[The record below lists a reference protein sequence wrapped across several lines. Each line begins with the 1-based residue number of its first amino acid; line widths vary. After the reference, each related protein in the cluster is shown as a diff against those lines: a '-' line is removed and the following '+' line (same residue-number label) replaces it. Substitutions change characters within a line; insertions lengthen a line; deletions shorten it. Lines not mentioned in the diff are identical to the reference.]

1 MGDALRRYGGD
12 AMTAHHET
20 RKSLTVIQ
28 GCVGRRPPERVIAL
42 HCSGAGAAPWCDLA
56 AALGDDYELIAPEHY
71 GNASARS
78 WNPSEPFALADE
90 AARTLALIDDTDR
103 KVHLVGHS
111 YGGAVALH
119 VARARPERIASL
131 TLYEPGAFHLL
142 RQLDHAKAALAEIR
156 ALALAVAT
164 GVVAGDLHAAAQDF
178 VDYWAG
184 PGAFATMHPCAQ
196 EAMRARMPAGPLELA
211 AALKE
216 PTPAAEY
223 AVLRFPSLIIRGEHA
238 PAPTRLI
245 AEALPLMLGDARLTV
260 VADAGHMGPQT
271 HPGAVNALVA
281 AHLAARR
288 MRVVAAA

>member
-1 MGDALRRYGGD
+1 
-12 AMTAHHET
+12 MTAHHET
-20 RKSLTVIQ
+20 RKGLTVIH
-28 GCVGRRPPERVIAL
+28 GCVGRRTPERVVAL
-42 HCSGAGAAPWCDLA
+42 PCSGAGAAQWRPLA
-56 AALGDDYELIAPEHY
+56 EALGDDYELIAPEHY
-71 GNASARS
+71 GSASVEP
-78 WNPSEPFALADE
+78 WNSSEPFALADE
-90 AARTLALIDDTDR
+90 AARTIALIDDTER

-119 VARARPERIASL
+119 VALARPERIASL

-142 RQLDHAKAALAEIR
+142 RQFDHTLAALAEIR

-164 GVVAGDLHAAAQDF
+164 GVVAGDLRAAARGF

-184 PGAFATMHPCAQ
+184 PGAFATMDHPVQ
-196 EAMRARMPAGPLELA
+196 EAMRAWIPTGPLEIA

-216 PTPAAEY
+216 PTSAVEY
-223 AVLRFPSLIIRGEHA
+223 AVLTFPTLIIRGERA

-245 AEALPLMLGDARLTV
+245 AEVLPLMLGDARLTA

-271 HPGAVNALVA
+271 HPAAVNALIA

-288 MRVVAAA
+288 LRVVAAA